1 MSAVPTTP
9 ARSATKSSSRS
20 SMVRWIVGTIGLAA
34 IVTAVAIAVW
44 PASAADKARADGE
57 NLGQAVGAL
66 HNATSTTEVDAA
78 LTDIN
83 AALNDTRT
91 HAGDELASQVDE
103 QADALNRAADGFVGS
118 RTADD
123 GWDQDLYQSELDYA
137 VDDLANNADDFQNQ
151 HSEVRA
157 AYYEGFQSGLPS
169 DLR

>member
-1 MSAVPTTP
+1 MSAVHAVPTT
-9 ARSATKSSSRS
+9 AAKRSLLR
-20 SMVRWIVGTIGLAA
+20 TIGIGVALGA
-34 IVTAVAIAVW
+34 ILVAITIAVW

-66 HNATSTTEVDAA
+66 YHAQSSTEVDAA

-83 AALNDTRT
+83 TALNDTRT

-118 RTADD
+118 RTADN

-137 VDDLANNADDFQNQ
+137 VDDLANNADDFSNQ
-151 HSEVRA
+151 HSEVRT
-157 AYYEGFQSGLPS
+157 AYYEGFQDGLPS
-169 DLR
+169 DLK